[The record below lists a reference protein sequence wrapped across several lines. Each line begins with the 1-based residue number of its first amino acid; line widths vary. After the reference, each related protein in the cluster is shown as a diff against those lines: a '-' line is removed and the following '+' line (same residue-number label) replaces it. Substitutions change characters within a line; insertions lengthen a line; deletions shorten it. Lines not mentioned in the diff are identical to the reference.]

1 MPKAWW
7 IRGTQIVAAV
17 DHRPAQRLRH
27 GINNAPGAALDAV
40 HPTPDR
46 GGVVHVFCVAADAAG
61 YGAFV
66 DRGRDFG
73 SRGEQR
79 GAECAESDGDV
90 TAIGGLQPLA

>member
-7 IRGTQIVAAV
+7 IRRTQIVAAV

-61 YGAFV
+61 FGAVV
-66 DRGRDFG
+66 DRGRDIG
-73 SRGEQR
+73 SWGEQR
-79 GAECAESDGDV
+79 GAECAESDGGFDGP
-90 TAIGGLQPLA
+90 ACFQPAA